1 MIEMVSMHTNVQDE
15 EISVDSIGE
24 QVPVNSSVEIV

>member
-24 QVPVNSSVEIV
+24 QVTVNSSVEIV